1 MSMDKRKGCVYAW
14 LGTVI
19 MYVQR
24 KKKRYTMMMNDGLTK
39 SIYIKK
45 TEHMHLVCKEDPRYR
60 FLPKTFSNCNQL
72 VASFLKHFDHIV
84 WKELISVKTF
94 FFV

>member
-1 MSMDKRKGCVYAW
+1 
-14 LGTVI
+14 
-19 MYVQR
+19 
-24 KKKRYTMMMNDGLTK
+24 
-39 SIYIKK
+39 
-45 TEHMHLVCKEDPRYR
+45 MHLVCKEDPRYR

-94 FFV
+94 FSYKTTKQRKQKKK